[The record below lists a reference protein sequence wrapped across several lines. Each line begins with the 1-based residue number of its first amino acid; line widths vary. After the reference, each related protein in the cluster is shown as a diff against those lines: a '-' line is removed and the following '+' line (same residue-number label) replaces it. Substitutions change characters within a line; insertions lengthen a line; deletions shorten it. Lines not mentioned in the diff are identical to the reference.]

1 MRLTARL
8 PLPPTNNHR
17 LLPVVRHGRVRLI
30 TGPKMRAWKDEVAGL
45 LERSEGLGSEP
56 VTVAIAIAF
65 PDKRRRDIDGP
76 VKPILDA
83 LVDAGWFDDDS
94 QVESLTVRKFQP
106 WMEDEV
112 DPGQVLVSV
121 RPWPP
126 F

>member
-1 MRLTARL
+1 MAKI

-45 LERSEGLGSEP
+45 LEPSESLKDAAVC
-56 VTVAIAIAF
+56 VTIQIAW

-94 QVESLTVRKFQP
+94 QVEKLVVQKAQAWT
-106 WMEDEV
+106 D
-112 DPGQVLVSV
+112 DPPPAGFALVSAMF
-121 RPWPP
+121 WPP

>member
-1 MRLTARL
+1 MRLMAKI

-45 LERSEGLGSEP
+45 LEPSDALGDAAVC
-56 VTVAIAIAF
+56 VTIEITW
-65 PDKRRRDIDGP
+65 PGKRRRDIDGP

-94 QVESLTVRKFQP
+94 QVEKLVVQKSQAWT
-106 WMEDEV
+106 D
-112 DPGQVLVSV
+112 DPPPAGFAFVSAMF
-121 RPWPP
+121 WPP